1 MSGGA
6 VRLAAAGPQVY
17 PQFIL
22 RLRHAER
29 SQVPKDVITEMVNL
43 FCKFLGSGTST
54 YKCIQTKYGIC

>member
-1 MSGGA
+1 MAGGA
-6 VRLAAAGPQVY
+6 VRLAAAGSQVY
-17 PQFIL
+17 PQLIL

-54 YKCIQTKYGIC
+54 